1 MLAVPLEAGF
11 EGETTQPTP
20 VESNR
25 SFEEWLDDLSAGECS
40 WETLFRGVR
49 NSVVGNPDS
58 GWTLLS
64 LVDQYFRRH
73 KISADEFQGLNGQV
87 QALLIRRPQVAEP
100 KISQPRI
107 AEPQSRPLAAKP
119 QEKKLLPEKVTEIA
133 TAAAAAAD
141 PRALVAN
148 EVLRNRYRIQGV
160 LAHGGMG
167 TIYAALDEFLVDEI
181 DGAQRVAIKVLHTA
195 VAQRPQLLAELRSE
209 FQILQ
214 TLSHPNIVRVHDF
227 DRDGDL
233 TFFTME
239 RLSGGPL
246 SRLLTNPKATPLKR
260 QYALAIIQAVGAA
273 IAYAHSRDVVHGD
286 LNPGNI
292 FITDWGDIRVL
303 DFGASCRVH
312 REPTIPNPEELSRIP
327 VATPSYSSCEVLNGG
342 PANVRDDIYALACVS
357 YVLLTGR
364 HPFQGR
370 NALQA
375 RAAHLSPRRP
385 IGISQRQWSALKD
398 GLSFNRQRRPAD
410 IQTWLDQLNLP
421 SEPIR
426 LPLLQSVMNSREH
439 PRTASGW
446 LTGGL
451 IALAAAMCWW
461 AVQNPKQVSN
471 MVAGVGSGASGVW
484 NSIRS
489 NFQGGAAPTVA
500 AQPLIT
506 EAPPAPPARTPA
518 PVAHAVRRAAAP
530 VALRTQGTP
539 AATQAPAAAYP
550 QSARIEMAADAVD
563 VDPVNSVASVIIKRR
578 DNYRNNVSFTWWTEP
593 GTAKPGQDFVPV
605 NSRVEYIP
613 SGVHEAHALVPIVA
627 DPRRTVAKSFYVV
640 IDEPSDG
647 ATLGS
652 RRITMVTIPPE
663 G

>member
-1 MLAVPLEAGF
+1 MLARQLEAGF

-20 VESNR
+20 VQNDR
-25 SFEEWLDDLSAGECS
+25 SFEQWLDDLSAGECS

-49 NSVVGNPDS
+49 DTVVANPDS
-58 GWTLLS
+58 GWELVA

-73 KISADEFQGLNGQV
+73 KISADEFQALNGNV
-87 QALLIRRPQVAEP
+87 QALLMRRHQVAEP
-100 KISQPRI
+100 RVAKPEPR
-107 AEPQSRPLAAKP
+107 PPAAKSQDKKPQPQQKKPQP
-119 QEKKLLPEKVTEIA
+119 QEKITEIA
-133 TAAAAAAD
+133 PATH

-181 DGAQRVAIKVLHTA
+181 DGAQRLAIKVLHTV

-209 FQILQ
+209 FQLLQ

-239 RLSGGPL
+239 RLSGAPL
-246 SRLLTNPKATPLKR
+246 SRVLTNPKANPLKR
-260 QYALAIIQAVGAA
+260 EYALAIIQAVGAA

-286 LNPGNI
+286 LNLGNI

-312 REPTIPNPEELSRIP
+312 REPTISNLDELSRIP
-327 VATPSYSSCEVLNGG
+327 VATPNYSSCEVLNGG

-357 YVLLTGR
+357 YVLLTGK
-364 HPFQGR
+364 HPFQGQ

-385 IGISQRQWSALKD
+385 VGISQRQWSALKD

-410 IQTWLDQLNLP
+410 MQTWLDQLHLP

-426 LPLLQSVMNSREH
+426 LPPLQSVMNSRER

-446 LTGGL
+446 LTGAL
-451 IALAAAMCWW
+451 IALAAAMGWW
-461 AVQNPKQVSN
+461 AVQNPQQVSSA
-471 MVAGVGSGASGVW
+471 VAGVGAGASGLW
-484 NSIRS
+484 NSIRGDIHS
-489 NFQGGAAPTVA
+489 GTAATVA
-500 AQPLIT
+500 AQPVIT
-506 EAPPAPPARTPA
+506 EAPPAAPAPA
-518 PVAHAVRRAAAP
+518 PVAHSVRKAAIPA
-530 VALRTQGTP
+530 ALRTVASATTP
-539 AATQAPAAAYP
+539 VPAAASP
-550 QSARIEMAADAVD
+550 QSARIEMAADEVD
-563 VDPVNSVASVIIKRR
+563 VDPINSVASVVIKRR
-578 DNYRNNVSFTWWTEP
+578 DNYRNNVSFTWWTES
-593 GTAKPGQDFVPV
+593 GTAKPGQDFVAVTP
-605 NSRVEYIP
+605 RVEYIP
-613 SGVHEAHALVPIVA
+613 SGVHEARATVPIVA
-627 DPRRTVAKSFYVV
+627 DPRRTAAKSFYVV

-647 ATLGS
+647 ARLGS
-652 RRITMVTIPPE
+652 RRITMVTIPPQ

>member
-1 MLAVPLEAGF
+1 MLAMQREAGF
-11 EGETTQPTP
+11 EGEVTQPTP
-20 VESNR
+20 VENDR
-25 SFEEWLDDLSAGECS
+25 SIEEWLDDLSAGECS
-40 WETLFRGVR
+40 WESLFRGVR
-49 NSVVGNPDS
+49 SSLIANPDS
-58 GWTLLS
+58 GWSLLA

-73 KISADEFQGLNGQV
+73 KISADEFQGLNAQV
-87 QALLIRRPQVAEP
+87 QALLIRRPQSAE
-100 KISQPRI
+100 PRI
-107 AEPQSRPLAAKP
+107 AEPEPRPLAAKL
-119 QEKKLLPEKVTEIA
+119 QETKLPEKVTELA
-133 TAAAAAAD
+133 TVPP
-141 PRALVAN
+141 PRALIAN

-181 DGAQRVAIKVLHTA
+181 DGPQRLAIKVLHTV

-209 FQILQ
+209 FQLLQ

-239 RLSGGPL
+239 RLSGAPL
-246 SRLLTNPKATPLKR
+246 SRVLTNPKANPLKR
-260 QYALAIIQAVGAA
+260 QYAMAIIQAVGAA
-273 IAYAHSRDVVHGD
+273 IAYAHSRDIVHGD

-292 FITDWGDIRVL
+292 FITEWGEIRVL
-303 DFGASCRVH
+303 DFGASCRLH
-312 REPTIPNPEELSRIP
+312 RGPTIPNLEELSRTA

-357 YVLLTGR
+357 YVLLTGK

-385 IGISQRQWSALKD
+385 VGISQRQWNALKD
-398 GLSFNRQRRPAD
+398 GLSFSRQRRPAD
-410 IQTWLDQLNLP
+410 MQAWLDQLHLPPEPMRLP
-421 SEPIR
+421 S
-426 LPLLQSVMNSREH
+426 LSTVMNSREQ
-439 PRTASGW
+439 PRTASAW
-446 LTGGL
+446 VTGGL

-461 AVQNPKQVSN
+461 AVENPKQLSSA
-471 MVAGVGSGASGVW
+471 VAGVGAGAGGFWS
-484 NSIRS
+484 SIRGDLRS
-489 NFQGGAAPTVA
+489 SSTAPTVA
-500 AQPLIT
+500 APPLIT
-506 EAPPAPPARTPA
+506 EAQPAPPAPA
-518 PVAHAVRRAAAP
+518 PAPLAHSVRKAAAP
-530 VALRTQGTP
+530 VALRTEGTA
-539 AATQAPAAAYP
+539 AATQVPAAASP
-550 QSARIEMAADAVD
+550 RSARIEMAADEVD
-563 VDPVNSVASVIIKRR
+563 VDPINSVASVVIKRR

-593 GTAKPGQDFVPV
+593 GTAKPGVDFVPV

-613 SGVHEAHALVPIVA
+613 SGVHEARALVPIVA
-627 DPRRTVAKSFYVV
+627 DPRRKVDKSFYVI

>member
-1 MLAVPLEAGF
+1 MLAMQREAGF
-11 EGETTQPTP
+11 EGDITQPTA
-20 VESNR
+20 VENDR
-25 SFEEWLDDLSAGECS
+25 SFEQWLDDLSAGECS

-49 NSVVGNPDS
+49 NSVMGNPDS

-87 QALLIRRPQVAEP
+87 QALLIRRPQIAEP
-100 KISQPRI
+100 HI
-107 AEPQSRPLAAKP
+107 AEPQPRPLAAKP
-119 QEKKLLPEKVTEIA
+119 QEKRLPEKVTEIA
-133 TAAAAAAD
+133 TAPP
-141 PRALVAN
+141 PRALVVN

-181 DGAQRVAIKVLHTA
+181 DGAQRLAIKVLHTA

-209 FQILQ
+209 FQLLQ

-239 RLSGGPL
+239 RLSGAPL
-246 SRLLTNPKATPLKR
+246 SRVLTNPRANPLKR
-260 QYALAIIQAVGAA
+260 QYAMAIIQAVGAA
-273 IAYAHSRDVVHGD
+273 VAYAHSRDIVHGD

-292 FITDWGDIRVL
+292 FITEWGEIRVL
-303 DFGASCRVH
+303 DFGASCRLH
-312 REPTIPNPEELSRIP
+312 RDPTIPNLEELSRTA
-327 VATPSYSSCEVLNGG
+327 VATPSYSSCEMLNGG
-342 PANVRDDIYALACVS
+342 PANVRDDIYALACIS
-357 YVLLTGR
+357 YVLLTGK

-370 NALQA
+370 NALEA

-385 IGISQRQWSALKD
+385 VGISQRQWTALKD
-398 GLSFNRQRRPAD
+398 GLSFNRQRRPGD
-410 IQTWLDQLNLP
+410 IQTWLEQLQLP
-421 SEPIR
+421 PEPER
-426 LPLLQSVMNSREH
+426 LPPLSAVMNSREQ

-461 AVQNPKQVSN
+461 AVENPKQVSSA
-471 MVAGVGSGASGVW
+471 VAGVGAGAEGFW
-484 NSIRS
+484 NSVRGDARS
-489 NFQGGAAPTVA
+489 TPPTVA
-500 AQPLIT
+500 TQPVIT
-506 EAPPAPPARTPA
+506 EAQPAPPVPAPAAHSARKAASPVTLRTPGA
-518 PVAHAVRRAAAP
+518 TAA
-530 VALRTQGTP
+530 T

-563 VDPVNSVASVIIKRR
+563 VDPINSVASVVVKRR
-578 DNYRNNVSFTWWTEP
+578 DNYRNNVSFTWWTES
-593 GTAKPGQDFVPV
+593 GTAKPGLDFVPV
-605 NSRVEYIP
+605 KSRVEYIP
-613 SGVHEAHALVPIVA
+613 SGVHEARALVPIVA

-652 RRITMVTIPPE
+652 RRVTMVTIPPE